1 LASLHEEKAAD
12 GLLEKLKA
20 DMSPVLRPKLITTLA
35 RLYQQEAPFD
45 GSWWWSTRPDTR
57 GPYYKPVTWSASP
70 RIAAALEAETMRA
83 TPAQRDFLAR
93 LNDSHRLGLAKL
105 GTRAPAAAPVANAP
119 TIDLSKISKKAGAV
133 ATTPLE
139 DIIIAVD
146 RLRPNPARGE
156 ALFTQQ
162 GCVACH
168 ALQAGGPSLGP
179 FMGQIGS
186 IMNTGQIAMAILRP
200 SDTISQGFQTVSLT
214 LKDGSVRTGFASETT
229 AEKIV
234 LRDMTGAVSTVL
246 TADVKEEKHLPA
258 SMMPEGLANALSLDD
273 FAALVHFLA
282 QKK

>member
-1 LASLHEEKAAD
+1 
-12 GLLEKLKA
+12 
-20 DMSPVLRPKLITTLA
+20 
-35 RLYQQEAPFD
+35 
-45 GSWWWSTRPDTR
+45 
-57 GPYYKPVTWSASP
+57 
-70 RIAAALEAETMRA
+70 
-83 TPAQRDFLAR
+83 
-93 LNDSHRLGLAKL
+93 
-105 GTRAPAAAPVANAP
+105 
-119 TIDLSKISKKAGAV
+119 
-133 ATTPLE
+133 
-139 DIIIAVD
+139 
-146 RLRPNPARGE
+146 
-156 ALFTQQ
+156 
-162 GCVACH
+162 
-168 ALQAGGPSLGP
+168 
-179 FMGQIGS
+179 MGQIGS